1 MCLLIEVGSYTNELR
16 LGRPVEPLQGSRL
29 RRDLTPH
36 VRFHRRLLSLN
47 PFRVRR
53 RSLIV
58 APPVSRLDIKPKYP
72 QDSWLR
78 GDRRAPFH
86 RWLLLSLYPFKVQRW
101 VIRHCSFF
109 IPHYSSFFIPF
120 FIPFFITHCSLLITH
135 YSLLTAGCSL
145 LTDLNSPA
153 SHSSCWNIPSR
164 ADTKIPVPHK
174 KILLRFVHPYHE
186 RARR

>member
-16 LGRPVEPLQGSRL
+16 LGRPFEPLQGSRL

-36 VRFHRRLLSLN
+36 VRFHRWLLSLN

-109 IPHYSSFFIPF
+109 IP
-120 FIPFFITHCSLLITH
+120 FFITHCSLLITH
-135 YSLLTAGCSL
+135 YSLLTAF
-145 LTDLNSPA
+145 NSPA